1 MRTSRANTMEPLLK
15 TIRGFVKRNANI
27 LAGVLGLF
35 IFIEGVTIVFYPNDW
50 WKPITVIGAIGLIV
64 LAWANIKS
72 VFKAIIS
79 TVVTIMLAAGAIMAG
94 YYYSASTGAGSAW
107 GLTIILVWVASIA
120 ASYWIPSS
128 KSRWTVAM
136 VVTIISFLAS
146 YSTLMSAGTISIVMA
161 ATVLIGVITFIL
173 IMLEDKVTRSGS
185 RSIQILKYDPKTEHG
200 KVSKAME
207 SLWPGIKESTIRFS
221 RGKNAWLWHSAGD
234 PAIILIPVDLNED
247 LEPSRRG
254 LTYHGRDIRKI
265 LNWMLAK
272 TESMIGNVSPII
284 ILLDVRSMNEATREN
299 ASLITV
305 PRLDSNKVSYVGLMG
320 LDGSAGQV
328 KHRLAS
334 CVSMFKNHD
343 VLDDKRDGKLSGR
356 FDGRNRGK
364 IDIEFFKRSRN
375 KDGGK

>member
-1 MRTSRANTMEPLLK
+1 MRASKSSTMEPFLR

-35 IFIEGVTIVFYPNDW
+35 IFIEGITVVFYPNDW
-50 WKPITVIGAIGLIV
+50 WKPIAVIGAIGLIM

-120 ASYWIPSS
+120 ASYWMPSS
-128 KSRWTVAM
+128 KSRWTVSM
-136 VVTIISFLAS
+136 VVTIVSFLAS
-146 YSTLMSAGTISIVMA
+146 YSTLMSAGGITVVLAITIIV
-161 ATVLIGVITFIL
+161 GVITFVL
-173 IMLEDKVTRSGS
+173 IMLEDKISRSGS

-200 KVSKAME
+200 KISSAME
-207 SLWPGIKESTIRFS
+207 SLWPGIKESTMRFS
-221 RGKNAWLWHSAGD
+221 RGKNAWLWHGVGS
-234 PAIILIPVDLNED
+234 PAIVLIPIDLNED
-247 LEPSRRG
+247 LEPSKRG
-254 LTYHGRDIRKI
+254 LTYHGRDIRRI
-265 LNWMLAK
+265 LNWMLTK
-272 TESMIGNVSPII
+272 TESMIGNVSPIV
-284 ILLDVRSMNEATREN
+284 ILLDVRNMNEATRED
-299 ASLITV
+299 ASLVTV

-328 KHRLAS
+328 KRRLAS
-334 CVSMFKNHD
+334 CVAMFKNHD
-343 VLDDKRDGKLSGR
+343 VLDDKRNGKLSGR
-356 FDGRNRGK
+356 FDGRTGGK
-364 IDIEFFKRSRN
+364 IDIKFFKRFHD